1 MAVHWGLTFRRAGR
15 VRVAEG
21 ELGDGTPVV
30 ILKPQTYMNR
40 TGTVLGPLLAEPDFE
55 PARDLLV
62 VVDEAALPLGRF
74 RLRADGSAGGHNGL
88 KSVQGALGS
97 QAYARLRIGVGP
109 QPDGMDLA
117 EYVLDP
123 FPADEWDTLTA
134 LVPSLVDATDCW
146 AQSGITEAMNRFNQP
161 RTSP

>member
-1 MAVHWGLTFRRAGR
+1 

-21 ELGDGTPVV
+21 ILDDGTSVV

-40 TGTVLGPLLAEPDFE
+40 SGTALGPLLATPDFD

-74 RLRADGSAGGHNGL
+74 RFRADGSAGGHNGL
-88 KSVQGALGS
+88 KSVQGALGN
-97 QAYARLRIGVGP
+97 QAWARLRIGVGLK
-109 QPDGMDLA
+109 PDSMDLA
-117 EYVLDP
+117 DHVLDP
-123 FPADEWDTLTA
+123 FPADEWETLTA
-134 LVPSLVDATDCW
+134 LVPALVEATDCW
-146 AQSGITEAMNRFNQP
+146 TRSGIDEAMNRFNHP